1 MITNRL
7 ENIVKVGLDLS
18 FIYSVSDIVTN
29 KKTYFVN
36 GKKTEMLTLWHS
48 LNSGCHACQDVSKW

>member
-36 GKKTEMLTLWHS
+36 GKKTEMLTL
-48 LNSGCHACQDVSKW
+48 